1 MRRDCPH
8 SDVPYTDVRKVL
20 LQAFREADDKKKK
33 AHPPAYSYQTT
44 WRPYMAWE
52 DQINAIHDPPPVQV
66 RPPTPSFLLA
76 LMPPAPSASSSTSA
90 TDDEGTDTGGDDD
103 ELQPQRL
110 LLQLQ
115 AVQPEP
121 QEPLQLEPQE
131 DDTLQPSTVN
141 DALEQLDHEAS
152 SCRSRKRSRRD
163 LPNGKN
169 RTGAEIEAKLLLST
183 RIEVWWEGDQKWY
196 AGEIID
202 WQWDWVDSKDAAIRH
217 QVVYDIDG
225 QREWDFLLGERK
237 VDWRPLD

>member
-1 MRRDCPH
+1 
-8 SDVPYTDVRKVL
+8 
-20 LQAFREADDKKKK
+20 
-33 AHPPAYSYQTT
+33 
-44 WRPYMAWE
+44 
-52 DQINAIHDPPPVQV
+52 
-66 RPPTPSFLLA
+66 
-76 LMPPAPSASSSTSA
+76 MPPSSAAAGKLWRRS
-90 TDDEGTDTGGDDD
+90 
-103 ELQPQRL
+103 
-110 LLQLQ
+110 
-115 AVQPEP
+115 
-121 QEPLQLEPQE
+121 
-131 DDTLQPSTVN
+131 VN

-225 QREWDFLLGERK
+225 QREWDFLLAMLK
-237 VDWRPLD
+237 VVQKHRQTDNLNTLTT